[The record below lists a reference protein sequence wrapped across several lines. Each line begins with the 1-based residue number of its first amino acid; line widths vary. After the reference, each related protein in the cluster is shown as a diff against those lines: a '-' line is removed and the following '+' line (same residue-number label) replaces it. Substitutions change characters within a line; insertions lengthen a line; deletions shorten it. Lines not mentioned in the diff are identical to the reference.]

1 MRRVIIPF
9 ILSLLSVSAGATVA
23 IDWVTI
29 GNPGNPARSPANS
42 MDGSGGT
49 PGGSVA
55 YTYQM
60 SRNEITISQYVEFL
74 NATASIDDRFG
85 LYDEG
90 INHSGGGGGIARKQL
105 AERYEYSVIGNG
117 KIPVTFVSI
126 YDAARFCNWLHNGQ
140 KTGDAGMQSVEIG
153 AYSLGG
159 VTMPAPGSGISPPL
173 IPKRVGATVWIPS
186 EDEWSKAAYFDP
198 TQFGGS
204 GGYWLHAN
212 RSNSVPGNSFTQPGG
227 VNFFDGNY
235 AQDEN
240 GLLGRLTDVGA
251 YGEASRSYYGMND
264 MAGNVAEWV
273 GIDGSRSLRGGH
285 WAYVLGG
292 GSGHLI
298 SSWGGPLQ
306 YGDYQ
311 LIGFRVA
318 GAPSPVMVVVLDNG
332 TEVTDGGSLPIFLS
346 EQPTRRIT
354 IRNPGL
360 DALRG
365 VTTAIQGPM
374 ASDFEIV
381 TGLPETIESG
391 SEAQMELRFNPSA
404 GGLRAA
410 SMVLQ
415 SAAPVTQQLT
425 IQLQGKIP
433 TESEKWRLMN
443 FGSIANSGAGS
454 DSSDPD
460 GDDQVNMVEFAFGTD
475 PNRPTEG
482 QAEIVKNG
490 SVLEY
495 RYWRSKSAASELTF
509 VREFAA
515 SPSGPWQ
522 QTGGTAETIISDDG
536 VRQRVLVTTP
546 ASSAI
551 ERRFVRLR
559 VTRR

>member
-1 MRRVIIPF
+1 
-9 ILSLLSVSAGATVA
+9 
-23 IDWVTI
+23 
-29 GNPGNPARSPANS
+29 
-42 MDGSGGT
+42 
-49 PGGSVA
+49 
-55 YTYQM
+55 
-60 SRNEITISQYVEFL
+60 
-74 NATASIDDRFG
+74 
-85 LYDEG
+85 
-90 INHSGGGGGIARKQL
+90 
-105 AERYEYSVIGNG
+105 
-117 KIPVTFVSI
+117 
-126 YDAARFCNWLHNGQ
+126 
-140 KTGDAGMQSVEIG
+140 
-153 AYSLGG
+153 
-159 VTMPAPGSGISPPL
+159 
-173 IPKRVGATVWIPS
+173 VWIPS